1 MLGNECNFI
10 LFRCLATAPQ
20 AKVAD
25 KDAKPAAAPLK
36 PNLSFVANMFRGEV
50 ETAQLFPYPYALSEE
65 QRENIAMFI
74 DPVTTFFTV
83 GLICLIYARSLKI
96 TFAF

>member
-1 MLGNECNFI
+1 MIVNMFI
-10 LFRCLATAPQ
+10 LFRCLTTATQ
-20 AKVAD
+20 VKSAD
-25 KDAKPAAAPLK
+25 NGAQKPAAAQLK

-65 QRENIAMFI
+65 QRENIAMFV

-83 GLICLIYARSLKI
+83 SV
-96 TFAF
+96 